1 MPIRQVAINH
11 SAPSGRTIDLFEFIA
26 GMLGVIL
33 ALVVAQLFLGLAN
46 LVHSRAPVRASLS
59 HALWVANLFLF
70 TFQHWWSLWDFR
82 AVDWTFPLVLYS
94 LIGPSLLFFAAT
106 LVSPRDVS
114 TGAID
119 LRDHFLLV
127 RRPLM
132 IVLLVAVVVVTL
144 DGLLLGT
151 EDLFNRL
158 RLQQLVIVVGT
169 AAVLVSERDRIHL
182 AGSLAVTVAL
192 GAGLFIRF
200 FPGLI
205 S

>member
-1 MPIRQVAINH
+1 
-11 SAPSGRTIDLFEFIA
+11 
-26 GMLGVIL
+26 MLGVIL

-46 LVHSRAPVRASLS
+46 LVHTRAPVRASLS

-70 TFQHWWSLWDFR
+70 TFQHWWSMWDFR
-82 AVDWTFPLVLYS
+82 FVDWTFPLVLYS

-106 LVSPRDVS
+106 LVSPREVS
-114 TGAID
+114 DSAID
-119 LRDHFLLV
+119 LGDHFRLV

-132 IVLLVAVVVVTL
+132 AVLLFTVVVVTL

-158 RLQQLVIVVGT
+158 RLQQIAIVAGT
-169 AAVLVSERDRIHL
+169 VAVLVSDRDRVHMI
-182 AGSLAVTVAL
+182 GSLVVTSAL
-192 GAGLFIRF
+192 AAGLFIRF